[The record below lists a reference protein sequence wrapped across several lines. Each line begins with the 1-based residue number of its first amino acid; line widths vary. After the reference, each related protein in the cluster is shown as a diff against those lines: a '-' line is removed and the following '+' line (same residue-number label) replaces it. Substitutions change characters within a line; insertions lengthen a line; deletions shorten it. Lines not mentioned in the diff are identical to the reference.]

1 VADEKHSYLFV
12 PLLPRYISD
21 QTSALK
27 AADAALELFKVLS
40 LGRGWRDGETGL

>member
-1 VADEKHSYLFV
+1 V

-27 AADAALELFKVLS
+27 AADEALELFKFYHLDVAEGMEKL
-40 LGRGWRDGETGL
+40 D